1 MSTKVLR
8 SAIEPNIIRIDASR
22 RGGGVE
28 VDVSALFPE
37 HENPRVTAY
46 QNYLGGGMLGRIMN
60 DANFEPTENERELF
74 DAVLDA
80 TARYF
85 HEVTNAEAED
95 YDEWAA
101 GTFDEVQ
108 SRPTSGF

>member
-1 MSTKVLR
+1 MSIQVLR
-8 SAIEPNIIRIDASR
+8 SAIEGNIVRIDASR

-28 VDVSALFPE
+28 VDVSELFPG

-60 DANFEPTENERELF
+60 SANFEPTENERELF

-85 HEVTNAEAED
+85 HEVTNAEVED

-101 GTFDEVQ
+101 GSFERVQ
-108 SRPTSGF
+108 RRPVSGF